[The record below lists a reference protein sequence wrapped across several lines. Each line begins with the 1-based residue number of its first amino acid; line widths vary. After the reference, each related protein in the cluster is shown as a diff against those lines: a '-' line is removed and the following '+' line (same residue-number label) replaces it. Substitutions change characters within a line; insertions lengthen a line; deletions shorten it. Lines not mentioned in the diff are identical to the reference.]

1 MENPTI
7 TKVTPVTSHWFEVR
21 VRYEKTSEDGKQR
34 AVTEQYVV
42 EAMSFTEAEA
52 AITEHIVPHVSG
64 GFMVAAIAV
73 APYGEV
79 FLSGDEKAD
88 KYFRVKVAFIT
99 LDEKTGKEKKT
110 TATYLVSAANTEGA
124 LRNTDAAFAPTM
136 IDYYVSSIT
145 ETALLDIIRREAK

>member
-7 TKVTPVTSHWFEVR
+7 TKVTAVTSHWFEVR

-52 AITEHIVPHVSG
+52 AITAYIVPYVSG
-64 GFMVAAIAV
+64 GFAITAITI

-79 FLSGDEKAD
+79 FFTDDEKAD
-88 KYFRVKVAFIT
+88 KYFRVKVAFII

-110 TATYLVSAANTEGA
+110 TATYLASAANTEGA

-145 ETALLDIIRREAK
+145 ETALLDVVRREAK